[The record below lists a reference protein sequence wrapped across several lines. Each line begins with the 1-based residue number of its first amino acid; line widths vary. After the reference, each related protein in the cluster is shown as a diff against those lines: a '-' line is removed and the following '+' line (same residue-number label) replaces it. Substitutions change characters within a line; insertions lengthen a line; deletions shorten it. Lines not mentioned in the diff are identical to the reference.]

1 MCDRAHDLFCDR
13 EWQAVGVG
21 ASELYR
27 GEEFGWGV
35 APHAPHAVSRAS
47 HAVSAPHAPRAPHAV
62 DEPDRG
68 VTAAR
73 KQ

>member
-1 MCDRAHDLFCDR
+1 M
-13 EWQAVGVG
+13 E

-35 APHAPHAVSRAS
+35 APHAVSPAPHAPHAVSP
-47 HAVSAPHAPRAPHAV
+47 APHASQAVARAPHAV
-62 DEPDRG
+62 SPVGRGNGVRGTEPDRG
-68 VTAAR
+68 HAAAR